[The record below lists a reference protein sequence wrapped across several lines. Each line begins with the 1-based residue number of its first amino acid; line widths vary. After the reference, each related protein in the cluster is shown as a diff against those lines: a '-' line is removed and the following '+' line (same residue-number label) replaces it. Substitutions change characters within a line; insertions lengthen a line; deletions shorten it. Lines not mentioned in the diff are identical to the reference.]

1 MKRLFLAT
9 ALIIGFSGSALS
21 TLEYSIG
28 GLRSHAQDSAGAR
41 LLRLTHAAVPTEASP
56 TEIIFWQS
64 IQNGDDPAD
73 FNIYLEQYP
82 DGAFAAL
89 ARNRLKRLE
98 ATTTEF
104 PEETIFWQSIQNGD
118 DPADFNIYLEQYPDG
133 AFAALARNRLKR
145 LEATTTEFPEET
157 ISGIVVNKAEVEND
171 GRLKSMIKNYFNK
184 WKFSSLTA
192 AIEMINVADLSVKS
206 IWGRTFT
213 AEITFLYKA
222 GVSNQ
227 GESVQGGLATVKIEK
242 TADLYKIISFDII
255 R

>member
-104 PEETIFWQSIQNGD
+104 PEETI
-118 DPADFNIYLEQYPDG
+118 
-133 AFAALARNRLKR
+133 
-145 LEATTTEFPEET
+145 
-157 ISGIVVNKAEVEND
+157 SGIVVNKAEVEND

-192 AIEMINVADLSVKS
+192 ATEMINVADLSVKS

>member
-104 PEETIFWQSIQNGD
+104 PEETI
-118 DPADFNIYLEQYPDG
+118 
-133 AFAALARNRLKR
+133 
-145 LEATTTEFPEET
+145 
-157 ISGIVVNKAEVEND
+157 SGIVVNKDMIPFDERKPMQTSGLRLGTPALTTRGMKEAEMTVIAGLIDRVIRAQGHSATIAGAKGEV
-171 GRLKSMIKNYFNK
+171 LSLCEQ
-184 WKFSSLTA
+184 FS
-192 AIEMINVADLSVKS
+192 V
-206 IWGRTFT
+206 
-213 AEITFLYKA
+213 
-222 GVSNQ
+222 
-227 GESVQGGLATVKIEK
+227 
-242 TADLYKIISFDII
+242 
-255 R
+255 